1 MIWAKLSWFN
11 KNIITRKIKL
21 NSMLDFIDFWTLY
34 FRWPMWVNVCI
45 LVKGLFES
53 EWFPWGRE
61 QMKCKNFSLVKTTLV
76 ILIVNYSHFIWS
88 CNRHGYGQCTILCIS
103 SEPENSSNIW
113 QKIYGFTYLILQ
125 FPDVILDWFTIDI
138 YKLL

>member
-1 MIWAKLSWFN
+1 MSTLKFNVMFLAIMFVLNQPNLAEILHFWSILWHKWQKNTMIRAKFRWFN
-11 KNIITRKIKL
+11 TKIITRKIKL

-61 QMKCKNFSLVKTTLV
+61 QMKCKKFSLVKTTLGTCFLFS
-76 ILIVNYSHFIWS
+76 IIFLIMVL
-88 CNRHGYGQCTILCIS
+88 G
-103 SEPENSSNIW
+103 
-113 QKIYGFTYLILQ
+113 
-125 FPDVILDWFTIDI
+125 
-138 YKLL
+138 